1 MVGPDTALR
10 LAVSYQIV
18 VEKHHGRLACI
29 SELGEGTE
37 FLIEILLK
45 QGTQQK

>member
-1 MVGPDTALR
+1 LGFAI
-10 LAVSYQIV
+10 SYQIV
-18 VEKHHGRLACI
+18 VEKHHGRLAGI
-29 SELGEGTE
+29 SELGQGAE

>member
-1 MVGPDTALR
+1 VVGSTTALR
-10 LAVSYQIV
+10 LAISYQIV

-29 SELGEGTE
+29 SELGQGTE

-45 QGTQQK
+45 QETQQK

>member
-1 MVGPDTALR
+1 MVGSDTALR